1 MTFEEIKQLLEIV
14 REHELSEFEL
24 ERDDFKIRIRRQSG
38 AQVVTLPAAATP
50 VVAGAL
56 PMIATAA
63 ASASAPQAPATPV
76 ASTPPDDDSELEFA
90 IVKSPI
96 VGT

>member
-38 AQVVTLPAAATP
+38 AQVVTLAAPPAPAAP
-50 VVAGAL
+50 GAL
-56 PMIATAA
+56 PVATAVA
-63 ASASAPQAPATPV
+63 AAAPPTQ
-76 ASTPPDDDSELEFA
+76 SRA
-90 IVKSPI
+90 I
-96 VGT
+96 G